1 MEIVVFGAGS
11 LGSLLGGLLVSEH
24 QVTLVGRDP
33 HIAAVR
39 SDGLSIT
46 GAFDRKVRPDATTDG
61 TGLTADLA
69 IVAVKSFDTED
80 AARTLAT
87 GEYDVALSVQ
97 NGIGNEETLSEH
109 LDCPVLAGTAT
120 YGARLDEPGRVDC
133 TGTGAVTLGARDGG
147 ASSVANDVAAAFTAA
162 GIDATAVRDMPRR
175 LWEKLAVNAGINPV
189 TALSRVRNG
198 ALGEEPPSEIARTA
212 AVETARVARAEGVEL
227 ADETVRSRVDT
238 VVDATARN
246 HSSMYQDVLSGRRTE
261 IEAIN
266 GAVLERAEAHKIDV
280 PVNRTLAGLI
290 GAWERESTNDGVR

>member
-11 LGSLLGGLLVSEH
+11 LGSLLGGLLASEH
-24 QVTLVGRDP
+24 RVTLVGRDP
-33 HIAAVR
+33 HVSTVR

-46 GAFDRKVRPDATTDG
+46 GAFNRTVTPDATTDG

-69 IVAVKSFDTED
+69 VITVKSFDTGE

-87 GEYDVALSVQ
+87 GEFDVALSVQ
-97 NGIGNEETLSEH
+97 NGIGNEETLSEQ

-133 TGTGAVTLGARDGG
+133 TGTGEVTLGERDGS
-147 ASSVANDVAAAFTAA
+147 ASFVADDVARAFAAAD
-162 GIDATAVRDMPRR
+162 IDASAVQDMPRR
-175 LWEKLAVNAGINPV
+175 LWEKLAINAGINPV

-198 ALGEEPPSEIARTA
+198 ALGEGPPSETARAA

-227 ADETVRSRVDT
+227 TDEIVRSRIET

-246 HSSMYQDVLSGRRTE
+246 HSSMYQDVLAGRRTE
-261 IEAIN
+261 IDAIN
-266 GAVLERAEAHKIDV
+266 GAVLERADEHGIDV
-280 PVNRTLAGLI
+280 PVNRTLAALI
-290 GAWERESTNDGVR
+290 AAWERENANNGIR